1 MKMFSKIFMGLLI
14 CISFLNADEIL
25 RIDDFEVTLFS
36 KINKS
41 QQNIEL
47 SMVIEGRD
55 VEVYDFKIID
65 ALNVVIGS
73 FYAEDLMMSKGK
85 EALKQALINYALKK
99 YSIDIDN
106 VYIQKLSMLDNVSAK
121 EIINELEKQ
130 GYIKK

>member
-106 VYIQKLSMLDNVSAK
+106 VYIQKLSMLDNVGAK

>member
-1 MKMFSKIFMGLLI
+1 MFSKIFMGLLI

-106 VYIQKLSMLDNVSAK
+106 VYIQKLSMLDNVGAK